1 MYCSSS
7 LIKIQRFGTNT
18 TFQLLNCELFYFCV
32 TGFLEKNRDT
42 FSPDLLGLIQTSSNK
57 FLVHLFNNDINM
69 VGFSSRPLFPEYT
82 WQIDF
87 NSFMSLRRLSCC
99 NQFWYVPYT
108 NLTIMIKLVIM
119 KQSQTLY
126 IACLVKTGIS
136 NYVEGYFPQ
145 IFLCNDLKC
154 QFVI

>member
-1 MYCSSS
+1 MYCSSN
-7 LIKIQRFGTNT
+7 LIKVQRFGTNT

-82 WQIDF
+82 WRIDF
-87 NSFMSLRRLSCC
+87 DSFMSLRRLSCC

-108 NLTIMIKLVIM
+108 TLTIMIKLVIM